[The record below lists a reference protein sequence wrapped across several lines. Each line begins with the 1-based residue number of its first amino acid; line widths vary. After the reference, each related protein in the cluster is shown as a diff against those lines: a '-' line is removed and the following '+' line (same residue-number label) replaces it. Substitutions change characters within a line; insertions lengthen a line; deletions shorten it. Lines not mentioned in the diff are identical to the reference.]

1 MKERGEREKESS
13 ERERRD
19 RVSFYLLH
27 YQKNQKM
34 TSSSFM
40 SHVPVLFSPLSW
52 RSSTPHITYGSQR
65 QLKKKKKTRIAREV
79 HHGQRGKQRRSGGSC
94 CFWCWTTTAHP
105 TRYAVSPAKKKK
117 RKTSRVFCSCLPV
130 CCGALFP
137 LFFFLLFFLYYS
149 IPAYPWTEGL
159 LHHVASHRHL
169 WRPYAVLHI
178 LVFSLI

>member
-65 QLKKKKKTRIAREV
+65 QLKKKKTRIAREV
-79 HHGQRGKQRRSGGSC
+79 HHGQCGKQRRSGGSC

-105 TRYAVSPAKKKK
+105 TRYAVSQAKKKK
-117 RKTSRVFCSCLPV
+117 ERQAVCSALVF
-130 CCGALFP
+130 LFAVVRYF
-137 LFFFLLFFLYYS
+137 LFFFFLLFFLYYS
-149 IPAYPWTEGL
+149 IPAYPWTEGS